1 MISAQAAREAMSK
14 RRNIK
19 KETFKA
25 MLEMFM
31 RKIRLAIERD
41 QTKVLLQV
49 PEFVPGLPIYDR
61 TFATEYLTRQ
71 LIRLGYQANPISQWV
86 IHVTWAR
93 TQATSAPSAPP
104 SFSNVQRLAEELRI
118 KNRGR

>member
-1 MISAQAAREAMSK
+1 MISAQDARDAMSK

-25 MLEMFM
+25 ILENFM
-31 RKIRLAIERD
+31 RKIRLAIERG

-71 LIRLGYQANPISQWV
+71 LTRLGYQSTPISQWV
-86 IHVTWAR
+86 IHVAWSREPPPTPP
-93 TQATSAPSAPP
+93 TPP
-104 SFSNVQRLAEELRI
+104 SFSTTQRLAEELRI
-118 KNRGR
+118 KNQRR